1 MSNLGE
7 YQNKENQLRKRR
19 ESYTKLSSEKKHSSQ
34 KWNLDNVKFVC

>member
-19 ESYTKLSSEKKHSSQ
+19 ESYTKLSSEKKESSQ